1 MSDDR
6 REGQSKFDRTAS
18 TYPFLPSAPP
28 PIYPPAGPGA
38 TAQPAIAPAPPGP
51 APTVAAA
58 QPVPRAAPAPTAQS
72 VTLPV
77 GPPPFPVT
85 STDDDDDS
93 DLEEDEMAP
102 TMMQRVRRLQP
113 APVVLTVASL
123 GSLVFLIKSL
133 TSHTTPLGVLLSAAV
148 VTGLVFGADAVVASR
163 ATWRASQGG
172 ETGTAFL
179 LAFIGGISSL
189 ISLGA
194 LAGTLVMVL
203 VINS

>member
-1 MSDDR
+1 
-6 REGQSKFDRTAS
+6 
-18 TYPFLPSAPP
+18 
-28 PIYPPAGPGA
+28 
-38 TAQPAIAPAPPGP
+38 
-51 APTVAAA
+51 
-58 QPVPRAAPAPTAQS
+58 
-72 VTLPV
+72 
-77 GPPPFPVT
+77 
-85 STDDDDDS
+85 
-93 DLEEDEMAP
+93 MAP

-123 GSLVFLIKSL
+123 GSLVFLVKAL

-148 VTGLVFGADAVVASR
+148 VTGLVFGADALVASR
-163 ATWRASQGG
+163 ATWRASQDG

-203 VINS
+203 VLNS